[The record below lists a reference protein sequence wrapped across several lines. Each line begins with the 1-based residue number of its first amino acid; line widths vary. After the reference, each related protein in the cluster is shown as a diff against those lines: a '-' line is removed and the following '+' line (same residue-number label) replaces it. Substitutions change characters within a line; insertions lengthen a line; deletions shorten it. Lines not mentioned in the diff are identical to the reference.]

1 VVVTLPYV
9 IVVYDVQAD
18 RTPKFLN
25 YLRRYL
31 THVQN
36 SVFEGELTEGT
47 LEEVKST
54 LESMLD
60 PGESVMVY
68 RMASEKYVDR
78 FVYGDDPMDDQQ
90 FL

>member
-1 VVVTLPYV
+1 MPYV

-18 RTPKFLN
+18 RTSKFLR

-47 LEEVKST
+47 LEEVKTT
-54 LESMLD
+54 LESMLE
-60 PGESVMVY
+60 PGESVMLY

-78 FVYGDDPMDDQQ
+78 FVFGDDPMDDQQ

>member
-1 VVVTLPYV
+1 VVVTVVYA
-9 IVVYDVQAD
+9 IIVYDVQAD
-18 RTPKFLN
+18 RTPKFLK

-47 LEEVKST
+47 LVEVKET
-54 LESMLD
+54 LQSMLEE
-60 PGESVMVY
+60 GESVMVY
-68 RMASEKYVDR
+68 RMDSESYVER
-78 FVYGDDPMDDQQ
+78 SVYGDDPMDDQQ

>member
-1 VVVTLPYV
+1 M
-9 IVVYDVQAD
+9 
-18 RTPKFLN
+18 K

-36 SVFEGELTEGT
+36 SVFEGDLTEGT
-47 LEEVKST
+47 LEEMKTT
-54 LESMLD
+54 LGSMLD

-78 FVYGDDPMDDQQ
+78 FVFGEDPMDDQQ

>member
-1 VVVTLPYV
+1 MVVTLPYV

-47 LEEVKST
+47 LEEVKT
-54 LESMLD
+54 RLESMLD
-60 PGESVMVY
+60 PDESVMVY

-78 FVYGDDPMDDQQ
+78 VVFGEDPMDDQQ

>member
-1 VVVTLPYV
+1 MPYV

-18 RTPKFLN
+18 RTSTFLK

-47 LEEVKST
+47 LEEMKTT

-78 FVYGDDPMDDQQ
+78 FVFGEDPMDDQQ

>member
-1 VVVTLPYV
+1 MPYV
-9 IVVYDVQAD
+9 IVVYDVRAD
-18 RTPKFLN
+18 RTPKFLR

-47 LEEVKST
+47 LEEVTTT
-54 LESMLD
+54 LESMLEAD
-60 PGESVMVY
+60 ESVMVY

-78 FVYGDDPMDDQQ
+78 FVFGNDPMDDQQ